1 MKPAISNST
10 LDGIAVFLSAT
21 CLVHCLALPLMLTLP
36 AIGLGSFLDHET
48 FHLVMLVFVL
58 PVSIVALTIGCRRH
72 RKMVILVL
80 GGVGLS
86 LLTVTALIGHDV
98 FGHTGERVV
107 TSIAGIILAIAH
119 ILNFRECRRL
129 DCHHDHD
136 SEELSHS

>member
-58 PVSIVALTIGCRRH
+58 PFLLGLFIINRLCCEAPGPRYNKYLAFAALQLILFAASVHLVS
-72 RKMVILVL
+72 
-80 GGVGLS
+80 
-86 LLTVTALIGHDV
+86 
-98 FGHTGERVV
+98 
-107 TSIAGIILAIAH
+107 
-119 ILNFRECRRL
+119 
-129 DCHHDHD
+129 
-136 SEELSHS
+136 EL